1 MLFLLSWRW
10 LRWWLRCYAWCTL
23 RVTFGAALRSDA
35 IRGGASF
42 VRLAS
47 YPRDYLGSPRLE
59 PGFPPPRLGFHPT
72 SEGYPIGDLG
82 KWLSLVSPQCPAC
95 SCMTGALSV
104 ALCGA
109 RPRPSSK
116 VILHVAQ
123 PLVGYGVKYTGLV
136 PRSYCLA
143 RSVHWHSW
151 LHRLGV
157 RWTLPWMLPWLPC
170 ASVYSNPH
178 VACFSPYLLLCI
190 RRALSIGPWL
200 RSPCCA
206 PCSTQGA
213 FPLRPRCLPH
223 RLAARSARALPWP
236 ASLFVAWRA
245 SHPWAEDFACSL
257 VGRVATPTSVDASR
271 LIRLFWAIW
280 KDDKSHGEDLVHDA
294 IDAAADTLL
303 REVAASV
310 LGCAPISIDTDA
322 AVVSTT
328 SAAMTSASPTAPV
341 LSRSAPACARRL
353 PMPALPEHQEFDACA
368 NNSSAETAKQSR
380 REK

>member
-1 MLFLLSWRW
+1 MLFLLSWR
-10 LRWWLRCYAWCTL
+10 WLRCYAWCTL

-35 IRGGASF
+35 IRDGASF

-47 YPRDYLGSPRLE
+47 YPRDYFGSPRLE

-109 RPRPSSK
+109 RPRPSSE
-116 VILHVAQ
+116 VILHLAQ

-157 RWTLPWMLPWLPC
+157 RWTLPWTLPWLPC

-178 VACFSPYLLLCI
+178 VACFSPCLLLCI

-271 LIRLFWAIW
+271 LIRLFRAIW
-280 KDDKSHGEDLVHDA
+280 KDDKCEGYV
-294 IDAAADTLL
+294 
-303 REVAASV
+303 R
-310 LGCAPISIDTDA
+310 
-322 AVVSTT
+322 
-328 SAAMTSASPTAPV
+328 SASPSVWPVVCLLPPGVPRTGLGSPPTRLRLSLYVNRGVARHEWLAAPMHGSLEGPRMGPGSLHLYLGV
-341 LSRSAPACARRL
+341 FLTTSGTSISGYSTHSLSLASP
-353 PMPALPEHQEFDACA
+353 
-368 NNSSAETAKQSR
+368 
-380 REK
+380 